1 MPGNAPMRDQPDA
14 QLVPPSPA
22 VLEELLELARLGKL
36 VRVEQVALELER
48 GELRYR
54 PFARRLYALARDLDE
69 ERLIALLQ
77 SCTEAQQV
85 VAIH

>member
-1 MPGNAPMRDQPDA
+1 MQEQPDA
-14 QLVPPSPA
+14 QLVPPSRA

-36 VRVEQVALELER
+36 VRVEQIALELER
-48 GELRYR
+48 GETRYR

-77 SCTEAQQV
+77 DCAGAHRGVTAL
-85 VAIH
+85 